1 MSTVWS
7 HILNCE
13 LYKVLEMKIDELCST
28 VASAEDIDEL
38 SLENK
43 VLRSRLAFFEDAKA
57 QAEFKI
63 IKSKMIQRLSV
74 STLKQDELKLKVCE
88 DIVYAKHKQ
97 LAETLVELSNAK
109 ELLAKLGASDYTDPK
124 GSVEM

>member
-28 VASAEDIDEL
+28 VASAGDIDEL